1 MLLTPE
7 YIFKDVTRI
16 TPEFLAQQG
25 IRALVLDVDNTITED
40 RSQTL
45 APEVSQ
51 WLCDMRE
58 AGIGLTI
65 VSNGTAKRVSPF
77 ADKIGLAWVSRAA
90 KPFSLGLRVA
100 KKRLGVQK
108 NEMAMVGDQL
118 FTDRLAASL
127 YGIPAYVVLP
137 RAEDLNKFVRF
148 KRKLEKPFW
157 EKYTKNGGKIV

>member
-7 YIFKDVTRI
+7 YIFADVTRI
-16 TPEFLAQQG
+16 TPAFLAQQG

-45 APEVSQ
+45 SPEVAQ
-51 WLCDMRE
+51 WLADMRA

-65 VSNGTAKRVSPF
+65 VSNGTAKRVAPF
-77 ADKIGLAWVSRAA
+77 ADKIGLAWVSRSA
-90 KPFSLGLRVA
+90 KPSSIGLRIA
-100 KKRLGVQK
+100 RKRLGVQK
-108 NEMAMVGDQL
+108 HEMAMVGDQL
-118 FTDRLAASL
+118 FTDRMAAGV

-137 RAEDLNKFVRF
+137 RAADLNKFVLF

-157 EKYTKNGGKIV
+157 ANYYKKGGKVL